1 MKYKP
6 KQKQMRELNESN
18 FEILQSRQG
27 HEKWRPCAEQSCT
40 YRIACCATW
49 YLRSSLI
56 APTSDHSGGICFLS
70 WPLTLRI

>member
-27 HEKWRPCAEQSCT
+27 HEKWRPCAE
-40 YRIACCATW
+40 
-49 YLRSSLI
+49 
-56 APTSDHSGGICFLS
+56 
-70 WPLTLRI
+70 

>member
-1 MKYKP
+1 
-6 KQKQMRELNESN
+6 MRELNESN
-18 FEILQSRQG
+18 FELLQSRQG

-56 APTSDHSGGICFLS
+56 ALTTDHSGGNCFSLD
-70 WPLTLRI
+70 L